1 MRSRELRA
9 EKHQLRQGI
18 EGLLVH
24 SGATFLVTYKG
35 MKVLDF
41 GALRK
46 ALVGV
51 GSECHV
57 VPNRILRQAAK
68 GLGLQELADLK
79 LTGETAL
86 VTGGPDPAR
95 AAKAIRDFAKD
106 KPVLGIRL
114 GILNRKLIP
123 AEQVKALADLPPR
136 EILLSQVLGVLQGP
150 ARQLVTVLNAKA
162 ASIVYVLRAY
172 ADKKEKAA

>member
-9 EKHQLRQGI
+9 EKHQLRQSI
-18 EGLLVH
+18 EGLLVP

-46 ALVGV
+46 VLIGV

-68 GLGLQELADLK
+68 ELGLQELADLK

-86 VTGGPDPAR
+86 VTGGTDPAKV
-95 AAKAIRDFAKD
+95 AKTVRDFAKD
-106 KPVLGIRL
+106 KPVLGIKC
-114 GILNRKLIP
+114 GILDRKLIP

-136 EILLSQVLGVLQGP
+136 EILLAQVLGTLLGP
-150 ARQLVTVLNAKA
+150 SRQFVTVLNAKV

-172 ADKKEKAA
+172 ADTKEKAA